1 MHIPTYYKR
10 KGWQRFFAGMI
21 VGGIIG
27 YGLLLYVSGS
37 LLEHWVE
44 ENIRLRGK
52 LTELESAY
60 EGLLETQE
68 EKQEQFTIQQIE
80 ITFTNDKRLQMDRL
94 TKHQL
99 ETLIKAE
106 IEDVIGKDVEEIGK
120 NREFLIKA
128 IENKQYRIDDFTYQV
143 EVIQLIIYRQLSL
156 ELSISIDT

>member
-10 KGWQRFFAGMI
+10 ESWQRFFAGAV
-21 VGGIIG
+21 VGAIIA
-27 YGLLLYVSGS
+27 YGLFLYVNGS

-60 EGLLETQE
+60 EGLLNTHE
-68 EKQEQFTIQQIE
+68 EEQEQFTIKQIG
-80 ITFTNDKRLQMDRL
+80 ITFTNDKRLQLDRL

-99 ETLIKAE
+99 ETLIKGE
-106 IEDVIGKDVEEIGK
+106 LEDVIGRNVEVVGE
-120 NREFLIKA
+120 NRDFLIKA
-128 IENKQYRIDDFTYQV
+128 VENKRYQIDEFTYQV
-143 EVIQLIIYRQLSL
+143 EVVQLIIYRQLSL